1 MLSLHL
7 LQSSQVLINT
17 RLIDHVLAEPEWAER
32 MTEED
37 RRGLTPLF
45 WSHVALY
52 GRWILKMDQRL
63 DYTRGPQLDSD
74 PDGAATQPAAVT
86 S

>member
-1 MLSLHL
+1 MLALHL
-7 LQSSQVLINT
+7 LQSSLVLINT

-52 GRWILKMDQRL
+52 GRWILKMYERL
-63 DYTRGPQLDSD
+63 DYTRGPQPD
-74 PDGAATQPAAVT
+74 PDPPPDTSHPVSVAA
-86 S
+86 